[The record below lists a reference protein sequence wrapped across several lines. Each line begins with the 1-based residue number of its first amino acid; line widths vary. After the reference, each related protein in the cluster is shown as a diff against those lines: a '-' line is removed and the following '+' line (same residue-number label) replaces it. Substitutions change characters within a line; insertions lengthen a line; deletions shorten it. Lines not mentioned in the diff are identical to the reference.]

1 MFGFVQRNMNAMDI
15 LIEDTKSLI
24 RNWGVEEPDFLLC
37 SGKLTFQLTM
47 TQEKTSYMTQGLDG
61 QKLLKQGAE
70 MSRYRGLKIIK
81 SKAFSLDEGSAP
93 RDMLRRRVRV
103 AEYYV
108 GSMVD
113 LVEVQLYDESSD
125 SFHGIKEATLKDH
138 AWNLNEGTE
147 CRSVLLIRPNI
158 EHYMLGVII
167 GRGGIDHLGATLWG
181 QTEMSVFDDGQ
192 HGVWGMTYKYHERA
206 IVFNERNLHKVW
218 DIAYDGYCGG
228 KDVQMVNMKNPS
240 SKSQFIEEMND
251 YSKDYNKQGY

>member
-1 MFGFVQRNMNAMDI
+1 MEHNFMMSPEGMQNFHNQITQVVGSIQTTNDLDVHMALMNAPSYLGQVREKYYLEDYLYKSVRDYIDMFGFVQRNMNAMDI

-24 RNWGVEEPDFLLC
+24 RNWGGEEPDFLLC

-61 QKLLKQGAE
+61 QKLLKQGAD

-125 SFHGIKEATLKDH
+125 SFHGIKEATLKDY
-138 AWNLNEGTE
+138 AWNLNRGPSADR
-147 CRSVLLIRPNI
+147 CSSSVPTSNITCLASLLGEVVLTISEQP
-158 EHYMLGVII
+158 
-167 GRGGIDHLGATLWG
+167 
-181 QTEMSVFDDGQ
+181 
-192 HGVWGMTYKYHERA
+192 
-206 IVFNERNLHKVW
+206 
-218 DIAYDGYCGG
+218 CG
-228 KDVQMVNMKNPS
+228 DRLR
-240 SKSQFIEEMND
+240 
-251 YSKDYNKQGY
+251 